1 MNDAFAADSAPLT
14 PNTPAIVGDTASVS
28 NPARSVVLPGEIVGV
43 FYGQLSGLLKSGMPL
58 PNALRTLS
66 NEASS
71 GKFRAALER
80 AATAIDR
87 GSTPEEAFRA
97 EEQELGGVLG
107 RVTAATAATGELPT
121 LLAELSAWTL
131 NQDRI
136 QRKITDALM
145 YPYSVLVLACVLGM
159 VFFSVAK
166 AFNIYDG
173 VGEFGSEWGFG
184 SQASPQQFLF
194 PYFSPE
200 AAQLFIGAVL
210 TACLIVPVTSLLGR
224 LSATARRWREGVM
237 VRLPV
242 VSSVCRPLALSRF
255 CGCVALLL
263 KAGRPYHEAVAAAG
277 PLTGFAPYAEAAE
290 QAAEKLRAGATH
302 SEAWANARLFPASLR
317 YVLESAEVRGDLP
330 KAFAQLSEL
339 YQIEAEGRGRIVT
352 VLAPPVFLVGVGL
365 VISVMLFG
373 FLNPLLRIMEA
384 MGR

>member
-14 PNTPAIVGDTASVS
+14 PKPQAAAATTPVS

-80 AATAIDR
+80 AAAAIDR
-87 GSTPEEAFRA
+87 GITPEEAFRA
-97 EEQELGGVLG
+97 EESELGGVLG
-107 RVTAATAATGELPT
+107 RVTGASAATGELPT

-145 YPYSVLVLACVLGM
+145 YPFSVLVLACVLGLA
-159 VFFSVAK
+159 FFSVARV
-166 AFNIYDG
+166 FNIYEPG
-173 VGEFGSEWGFG
+173 GQFGSDWGFG
-184 SQASPQQFLF
+184 SEAGPKQFLF
-194 PYFSPE
+194 PYFSP
-200 AAQLFIGAVL
+200 AAAEVFIGLVL
-210 TACLIVPVTSLLGR
+210 ASCLIVPVTSALGH
-224 LSATARRWREGVM
+224 LSGTVRRWRENIM

-255 CGCVALLL
+255 CGCVAILL

-277 PLTGFAPYAEAAE
+277 PLTGFAPYAEASA

-302 SEAWANARLFPASLR
+302 AEAWANARLFPASLR

-373 FLNPLLRIMEA
+373 FLNPLLRIMEL